1 MLQTPDLF
9 TILDRYI
16 DDLFVP
22 CDDVLTAALEEA
34 RKACLPEINVSPGQ
48 GKFLYLLA
56 KIVGARRILEIG
68 TLGGYSTIWMAR
80 ALPEDGQLVTLES
93 ESKYAEVASLNL
105 ARAGLSK
112 KVNII
117 VGAALDTLPK
127 VVDHGEPTFDL
138 VFLDADKVNYSN
150 YFPHIMRGVRSG
162 ALILADNIIRKG
174 TVLAPRHD
182 DPSAGAARAF
192 NAMIA
197 ADQRL
202 EAVILQQ
209 VGMKGHDGLALARVK

>member
-1 MLQTPDLF
+1 MPCATGYVKVIARFYHNP
-9 TILDRYI
+9 
-16 DDLFVP
+16 FVALCALP
-22 CDDVLTAALEEA
+22 GFQASLPKEALLTAALEEA

-56 KIVGARRILEIG
+56 NIVGARRILEIG
-68 TLGGYSTIWMAR
+68 TLGGHSTIWMAR

-112 KVNII
+112 KVKII

-138 VFLDADKVNYSN
+138 VFLDADEVNYCD
-150 YFPHIMRGVRSG
+150 YFPHIMRG
-162 ALILADNIIRKG
+162 G
-174 TVLAPRHD
+174 TAC
-182 DPSAGAARAF
+182 A
-192 NAMIA
+192 
-197 ADQRL
+197 
-202 EAVILQQ
+202 
-209 VGMKGHDGLALARVK
+209 